1 MEPYRKENPAERINP
16 MCHITDN
23 KDHFRESPAQKS
35 YDGNGGSSAHAPA
48 PADGTRATR
57 ELSESPAMRAKLLD
71 GMATPLKDCLPEDE
85 VIW

>member
-1 MEPYRKENPAERINP
+1 MKHGDLA
-16 MCHITDN
+16 
-23 KDHFRESPAQKS
+23 
-35 YDGNGGSSAHAPA
+35 AHAPV

-71 GMATPLKDCLPEDE
+71 GMDTPLKDCLPEDE

>member
-1 MEPYRKENPAERINP
+1 MR
-16 MCHITDN
+16 HTTDD

-35 YDGNGGSSAHAPA
+35 SAGNGGSSTHAPV

-71 GMATPLKDCLPEDE
+71 GMATPLKNCLPEDE